1 MLLWSEIVLVITY
14 VFQIVI
20 VLCLPVPSPVSLD
33 RNFLVSKKSVSLDIS
48 EAHSATRL
56 LPNYILALGAL
67 IGALVPAVT
76 LLFPTVYKY
85 CVPFFPTTPI
95 LPESLL
101 IGLLLGGNITVFSA
115 VLTIRK
121 NTDFNTLGES
131 HKLIS
136 TGIFG
141 CVQHPMITGL
151 GMIYLA
157 IISMTPCLITAVGI
171 GAFYYHLKH
180 QILLEEKLLLLRFGK
195 SYSSYQNR
203 VGRFLPRIF
212 KTKKRNI
219 MP

>member
-14 VFQIVI
+14 VFQVVI

-33 RNFLVSKKSVSLDIS
+33 RNFIVSKKSVNLDIS

-56 LPNYILALGAL
+56 LSNYILAIIAL

-85 CVPFFPTTPI
+85 CVPFFQTIPI

-101 IGLLLGGNITVFSA
+101 IGLLFGGNIIVFGA

-121 NTDFNTLGES
+121 NTGFNKTGES
-131 HKLIS
+131 YKLIS

-141 CVQHPMITGL
+141 FVQHPMITGL

-157 IISMTPCLITAVGI
+157 ILSMTPCLITAAGA

-180 QILLEEKLLLLRFGK
+180 QVLLEEKLLLLRFGK
-195 SYSSYQNR
+195 SYSSYQKK

-219 MP
+219 IP

>member
-14 VFQIVI
+14 VFQIAI

-33 RNFLVSKKSVSLDIS
+33 RNLLVSKKSVSLDFS
-48 EAHSATRL
+48 QAHSATRL
-56 LPNYILALGAL
+56 LSNYILALIAL

-121 NTDFNTLGES
+121 NTGFNTLGES

-195 SYSSYQNR
+195 SYSLYQKK

-212 KTKKRNI
+212 QTKKET
-219 MP
+219 